1 MRRAPDHVVAEHGAL
16 LRHWAGLQARVSEQM
31 CAQDRRCAA
40 LEQELMRWRA
50 RWMVA
55 TTQMLWGLGWPKLT
69 PVSAHAETRADDDVQ
84 TAMDVI
90 CQVGCASQAHPW
102 RSDAGLCRRSG
113 DDCMRVP
120 PKEQGDLAG
129 ASARTRSVAGD

>member
-55 TTQMLWGLGWPKLT
+55 KAF
-69 PVSAHAETRADDDVQ
+69 SA
-84 TAMDVI
+84 
-90 CQVGCASQAHPW
+90 CAAAP
-102 RSDAGLCRRSG
+102 SG
-113 DDCMRVP
+113 ICMR
-120 PKEQGDLAG
+120 A
-129 ASARTRSVAGD
+129 